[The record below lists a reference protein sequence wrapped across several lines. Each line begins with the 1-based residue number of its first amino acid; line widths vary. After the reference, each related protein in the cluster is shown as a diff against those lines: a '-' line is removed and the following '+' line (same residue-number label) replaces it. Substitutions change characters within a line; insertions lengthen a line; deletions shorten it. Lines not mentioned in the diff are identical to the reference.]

1 MVWAGVCFTGLVVSE
16 APSNRNPASNTA
28 ADQECGEWS
37 SESARPSVLAIRHGL
52 TQWNA
57 DQRWQGW
64 ADIPLSP
71 GGERQAEVGAKSLAG
86 LLAEDGRR
94 VRIVASDLVRARQT
108 AEFFATELGIGLGE
122 ILTRSGLRERNVG
135 AWSGKTGREIEQ
147 RWPGMLQ
154 AWRDGTITETP
165 EGENEDGFQARIGA
179 VLAEFAHGSA
189 GADDVVILVTH
200 GGVIRTFE
208 RMVGLEPEPVGNVSG
223 RWFGLGSPR
232 NESNQTATPK
242 TPDTPTAPNM
252 ASVQGF
258 HGVDLLSDELL
269 ARFNKAGGGERIERT
284 TGNAL

>member
-1 MVWAGVCFTGLVVSE
+1 MVSTALPSGTPSPETDRC
-16 APSNRNPASNTA
+16 PSN
-28 ADQECGEWS
+28 DQS
-37 SESARPSVLAIRHGL
+37 IRPSVLTIRHGL

-71 GGERQAEVGAKSLAG
+71 IGVRQAEVGATTLAG
-86 LLAEDGRR
+86 LLALDGRR
-94 VRIVASDLVRARQT
+94 IQIVTSDLLRARQT
-108 AEFFATELGIGLGE
+108 AECFAAALGIGLSE
-122 ILTRSGLRERNVG
+122 IVIREGLRERNVG

-165 EGENEDGFQARIGA
+165 EGENEDGFQARIGE
-179 VLAEFAHGSA
+179 VMAEFAHAAALRGEVA
-189 GADDVVILVTH
+189 LLVSH

-223 RWFGLGSPR
+223 RWFGLAAFDR
-232 NESNQTATPK
+232 VNQADGDDEAGASRSEPS
-242 TPDTPTAPNM
+242 M
-252 ASVQGF
+252 AAVRGF
-258 HGVDLLSDELL
+258 GAVDLLSDDLL
-269 ARFNKAGGGERIERT
+269 AKFGKAGGGEPLERT